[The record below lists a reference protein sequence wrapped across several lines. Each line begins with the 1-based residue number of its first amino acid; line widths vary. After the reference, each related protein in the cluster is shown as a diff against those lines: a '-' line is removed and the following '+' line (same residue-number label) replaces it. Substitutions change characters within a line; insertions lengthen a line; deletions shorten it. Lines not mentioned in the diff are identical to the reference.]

1 MDSEQSCHRHV
12 ADVFWGEISPSEH
25 FVQIYEDD
33 EVFLDTLE
41 GFVGNGLRAGD
52 SAIVIATQAHRAAL
66 DRRLTLQGLDLVS
79 ARSNQLYIDLD
90 AEQSLAKFIVD
101 GWPDDELFVAF
112 VGDVLK
118 RARSG
123 GRRVRAF
130 GEMVALM
137 WARGDHSATVRL
149 EHIWHRLCATESFSL
164 FCAYPKV
171 GFTENAA
178 TSIDL
183 LCAAHSKVFPH

>member
-1 MDSEQSCHRHV
+1 MEQAGFIVS
-12 ADVFWGEISPSEH
+12 ATSPDGTLAEIVELKDHP
-25 FVQIYEDD
+25 YM
-33 EVFLDTLE
+33 
-41 GFVGNGLRAGD
+41 
-52 SAIVIATQAHRAAL
+52 IATQAHRAAL

-130 GEMVALM
+130 GEMVALL

-183 LCAAHSKVFPH
+183 LCAAHSKVFPNYPQS